1 MKKRLIYLLPLAIAV
16 ISAVLLWTRPR
27 GMEQLSNIPEK
38 EVFLAQLK
46 PQFDEQ
52 PGTKQSFKEDPGLVA
67 ELYAFRFSR
76 PLPCASLNA
85 HCKGYNLLLC
95 IEEAPG
101 NVRRERFV
109 LLEDGTLWD
118 GTWSYR
124 LVGSED
130 DHKALKLW
138 IETVLKIPAS

>member
-1 MKKRLIYLLPLAIAV
+1 MKKRLIYLLLAIAV
-16 ISAVLLWTRPR
+16 ISAVLLWTWPR
-27 GMEQLSNIPEK
+27 GMEQLSNIPAK
-38 EVFLAQLK
+38 EVFLAQLE

-52 PGTKQSFKEDPGLVA
+52 PGTKQSFEEAPGLVA

-76 PLPCASLNA
+76 PLPQDSLNF
-85 HCKGYNLLLC
+85 HCNGYNLFLC

-101 NVRRERFV
+101 NVRREMFV

-124 LVGSED
+124 LAGSED
-130 DHKALKLW
+130 DRKALKLW